1 MRVPVRDECTCE
13 CVWSAPRWRCGV
25 RRRSTVRIQSCI
37 SRVSVSVLSAE
48 RGEVMDRERWSSPS
62 LRVRGVARALLT
74 RRALVSGFGG
84 FTGSRPYLRTR
95 SRKPVGRYL
104 SGALT
109 HAEAGRSLPIFRTRL
124 LHK

>member
-1 MRVPVRDECTCE
+1 MSVRGATKGVCVRVPVRDECTCE

-74 RRALVSGFGG
+74 RRALVSACLGRKE
-84 FTGSRPYLRTR
+84 GSIA
-95 SRKPVGRYL
+95 V
-104 SGALT
+104 
-109 HAEAGRSLPIFRTRL
+109 EARRNKLPTVF
-124 LHK
+124 